1 MEKIWYRRS
10 EWIWVLAATFRKDAT
25 NVNSNR
31 IRSLQKWIWW
41 VFRSP
46 RAVMPR
52 SKPSYEY
59 QSQRTGC
66 SGQDSGLWSRRL
78 FQRFKIKFQLSFVV
92 IFSLPVVQFALR
104 FFYFKQKY
112 SLSLR
117 IHTWAHG
124 NASVSESL
132 SFTENVPYVEA
143 HAQINCV
150 RRCGNRSNRWF
161 P

>member
-1 MEKIWYRRS
+1 MIQKIRMDMSIGSNIQKRRYQCKLKQDQVIAKMNLMGIPISKSSYAKIETNRMNIKVS
-10 EWIWVLAATFRKDAT
+10 ELVALAKILDC
-25 NVNSNR
+25 
-31 IRSLQKWIWW
+31 
-41 VFRSP
+41 
-46 RAVMPR
+46 
-52 SKPSYEY
+52 E
-59 QSQRTGC
+59 G
-66 SGQDSGLWSRRL
+66 RRL
-78 FQRFKIKFQLSFVV
+78 FQRFKIKFHLSFVV

-150 RRCGNRSNRWF
+150 RRCGNRSNR
-161 P
+161 

>member
-1 MEKIWYRRS
+1 MIQKIRMDMSIGSNIQKRRYQCKLKQDQVIAKMNLMGIPIS
-10 EWIWVLAATFRKDAT
+10 KSSYAKIET
-25 NVNSNR
+25 NRMN
-31 IRSLQKWIWW
+31 IK
-41 VFRSP
+41 
-46 RAVMPR
+46 
-52 SKPSYEY
+52 
-59 QSQRTGC
+59 GC

-78 FQRFKIKFQLSFVV
+78 FQRFKIKFHLSFVV

-117 IHTWAHG
+117 IHTRTHG

>member
-1 MEKIWYRRS
+1 MIQKIRMDMSIGSNIQKRRYQCKLKQDQVIAKMNLMGIPISKSSYAKIETNRMNIKVS
-10 EWIWVLAATFRKDAT
+10 ELVALAKILDC
-25 NVNSNR
+25 
-31 IRSLQKWIWW
+31 
-41 VFRSP
+41 
-46 RAVMPR
+46 
-52 SKPSYEY
+52 E
-59 QSQRTGC
+59 G
-66 SGQDSGLWSRRL
+66 SRRL
-78 FQRFKIKFQLSFVV
+78 FQRFKIKFHLSFVV
-92 IFSLPVVQFALR
+92 IFSLSVVQFALQ

-150 RRCGNRSNRWF
+150 RRCGNRSNR
-161 P
+161 